1 MKVADLLETRREN
14 WRELESLCDKL
25 ASRRLR
31 SQAAPL
37 VARFAALYR
46 AACADL
52 ALSDAYQ
59 LPPNT
64 VQYLHQLVGRAHNQ
78 LYRSRGFHF
87 TDWGREMLLRVP
99 RRLLHDRALW
109 LAFCL
114 FYGTFLAAAFCAYVS
129 PKFTEAAIGR
139 EMIAEIWKKCTRSHS
154 RVATP
159 TRPAS
164 WGACTC
170 CTTPASACS
179 ALPPACCWVSRVC
192 SSPSPTR

>member
-1 MKVADLLETRREN
+1 MKVAELLDSRREN
-14 WRELESLCDKL
+14 WRELSQLCMQMEG
-25 ASRRLR
+25 SRKRTLGPT
-31 SQAAPL
+31 AIT
-37 VARFAALYR
+37 RFAALYR

-87 TDWGREMLLRVP
+87 ADWGREMLLRVP

-139 EMIAEIWKKCTRSHS
+139 DMTQGMEEMYAKPMARRDPNEASFMGGFYVFHNAGIGLQCFAAGLLLG
-154 RVATP
+154 VAGLFVT
-159 TRPAS
+159 
-164 WGACTC
+164 
-170 CTTPASACS
+170 
-179 ALPPACCWVSRVC
+179 VSNA
-192 SSPSPTR
+192 